1 VPSSGPSPGP
11 SPGSPSGRSP
21 AAPATGPAERLLDA
35 AARLFDREGI
45 RAVGIDRVI
54 ATAGVARASLYTH
67 FGSKDALV
75 TAYLE
80 RADREDLQRLRRAV
94 RGLGDDPLGRIRAA
108 FDLASSAARRRG
120 YRGCRYLNAA
130 TEFPEPGSP
139 VAAVVAEHRAR
150 QRTAFRDAL
159 VQLGHPDPD
168 ETAARIQLVYD
179 GGLAGSKAER
189 SAEPITRAA
198 ALAEALAAGTAGR

>member
-1 VPSSGPSPGP
+1 VPIST
-11 SPGSPSGRSP
+11 
-21 AAPATGPAERLLDA
+21 AAGPAERLLDA
-35 AARLFDREGI
+35 AGRLFDREGI

-54 ATAGVARASLYTH
+54 AEAGVARASLYQH

-80 RADREDLQRLRRAV
+80 RADHADAERYRRAV
-94 RGLGDDPLGRIRAA
+94 RGLADDPAARIGAA
-108 FDLASSAARRRG
+108 FDVAASTARRRD

-139 VAAVVAEHRAR
+139 VAGVVAGHRAR
-150 QRTAFRDAL
+150 QRAAFREAL
-159 VQLGHPDPD
+159 VQLGHPEPD

-189 SAEPITRAA
+189 GVDPIRRAASLAA
-198 ALAEALAAGTAGR
+198 ALADPS

>member
-1 VPSSGPSPGP
+1 MPSVPSAQSP
-11 SPGSPSGRSP
+11 
-21 AAPATGPAERLLDA
+21 PATTAGPAERLLDA

-54 ATAGVARASLYTH
+54 ASAGVARASLYAH
-67 FGSKDALV
+67 YGSKDALV

-80 RADREDLQRLRRAV
+80 RADRNDLHRWQRAV
-94 RGLGDDPLGRIRAA
+94 RGLDDDPLGRIRTA
-108 FDLASSAARRRG
+108 FDLASAAARRRG
-120 YRGCRYLNAA
+120 YRGCLYLNAA
-130 TEFPEPGSP
+130 TEFPGPASP
-139 VAAVVAEHRAR
+139 VAPVVAEHRAR
-150 QRTAFRDAL
+150 QRSAFRDAL

-198 ALAEALAAGTAGR
+198 ALAAALATAPPPA